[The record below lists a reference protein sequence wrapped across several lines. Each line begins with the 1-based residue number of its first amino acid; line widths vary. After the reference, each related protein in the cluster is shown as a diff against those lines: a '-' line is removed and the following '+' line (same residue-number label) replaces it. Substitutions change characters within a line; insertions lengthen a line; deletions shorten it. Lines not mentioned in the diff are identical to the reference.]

1 MALSEPTKGD
11 PSRSASRWV
20 IPYLGALNCLTA
32 IGNLGLVS
40 VMPAIGRDLRI
51 PDFLVASIFS
61 LSALVWAISSPFWIA
76 PVSRYGANFFIRL
89 GLVGFIASMGGCALA
104 VTLGGVGWTGPI
116 ATFALF
122 LVLRSIYGASG
133 SAAATATQAFVAART
148 QGPERTLALTALSGA
163 VSLGTIIGP
172 AIAPFLMF
180 RPIGS
185 VGPMAVFAAIGL
197 VALAASYVFLPGP
210 TVARINEAPASH
222 RSLKSV
228 WLKPVVGRY
237 LMFGLVLCSAQ
248 AMNLYTLG
256 FVLID
261 RSGSDV
267 SGAQSLIGGAMMGGA
282 IAAVAA
288 QWGLGRVLPLT
299 AQRLMQAGAAIG
311 LLGNAIAIL
320 IPASAGAVIG
330 FIVASFGFGM
340 ARPGFTSAASLAA
353 TDAEQVAVGSSVSL
367 IAGASITA
375 PPIVAALAYQFWGAA
390 PFAIPAAM
398 LLALLA
404 GNFAMRGSVIVLK
417 QR

>member
-1 MALSEPTKGD
+1 MALAKSAAGD
-11 PSRSASRWV
+11 PSRSGSRWV
-20 IPYLGALNCLTA
+20 IPYLGTLNCLTA

-40 VMPAIGRDLRI
+40 VMPAIGRELRI

-61 LSALVWAISSPFWIA
+61 LSALVWAASSPLWIA
-76 PVSRYGANFFIRL
+76 PVSRYGANSFIRL

-104 VTLGGVGWTGPI
+104 VTLGAGGLTGPI
-116 ATFALF
+116 STFALF

-133 SAAATATQAFVAART
+133 SAAATATQVFVAART

-172 AIAPFLMF
+172 AVAPFLMF
-180 RPIGS
+180 QPIGS

-197 VALAASYVFLPGP
+197 VALAASYVFLPRT
-210 TVARINEAPASH
+210 TVTRVNEAQPSH

-228 WLKPVVGRY
+228 WLKPVVGRH

-261 RSGSDV
+261 RGGGDV
-267 SGAQSLIGGAMMGGA
+267 SGAQSFIGVAMTGGAA
-282 IAAVAA
+282 AAVLA
-288 QWGLGRVLPLT
+288 QWGLGRILPL
-299 AQRLMQAGAAIG
+299 APQRMMQAGAAIG

-320 IPASAGAVIG
+320 TPASVGAVIG

-340 ARPGFTSAASLAA
+340 ARPGFTAAASLAA
-353 TDAEQVAVGSSVSL
+353 EDAEQVAVASSVSL

-404 GNFAMRGSVIVLK
+404 ANFAGRRAAIVLK

>member
-1 MALSEPTKGD
+1 MDVAKSTKGD
-11 PSRSASRWV
+11 PSRSGSRWV
-20 IPYLGALNCLTA
+20 IPYLGSLNCLTA

-40 VMPAIGRDLRI
+40 VMPAIGRELRI

-61 LSALVWAISSPFWIA
+61 LSALVWATSSPLWIA
-76 PVSRYGANFFIRL
+76 PVSRYGANVFIRL

-104 VTLGGVGWTGPI
+104 VTLGGLGWTGPI

-122 LVLRSIYGASG
+122 LVLRSVYGASG
-133 SAAATATQAFVAART
+133 SAAATATQVFVAART

-180 RPIGS
+180 QPIGS
-185 VGPMAVFAAIGL
+185 VGPMAAFAAIGL
-197 VALAASYVFLPGP
+197 VALAASYFFLPGT
-210 TVARINEAPASH
+210 TVIRMHEATSSH

-228 WLKPVVGRY
+228 WFKPVVGRY

-248 AMNLYTLG
+248 AINLYTLG

-261 RSGSDV
+261 RGGGEV
-267 SGAQSLIGGAMMGGA
+267 SGAQSLIGLTMTGGA
-282 IAAVAA
+282 AAAVAA
-288 QWGLGRVLPLT
+288 QWGLGRVLPL
-299 AQRLMQAGAAIG
+299 APQRMMQVGAAIS
-311 LLGNAIAIL
+311 LLGNAVAIL
-320 IPASAGAVIG
+320 IPASLGAVTG

-340 ARPGFTSAASLAA
+340 ARPGFTAAASLAA
-353 TDAEQVAVGSSVSL
+353 EDTEQVVVASSVSL

-375 PPIVAALAYQFWGAA
+375 PPIVAALAYQVWGEA
-390 PFAIPAAM
+390 PFAIPAAL
-398 LLALLA
+398 LLALLL
-404 GNFAMRGSVIVLK
+404 GNFAGRQPFIVRK